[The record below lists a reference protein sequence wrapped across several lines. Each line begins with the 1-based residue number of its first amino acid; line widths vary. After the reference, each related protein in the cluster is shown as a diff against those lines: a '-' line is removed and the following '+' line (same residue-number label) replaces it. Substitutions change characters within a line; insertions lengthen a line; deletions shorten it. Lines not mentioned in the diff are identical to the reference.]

1 MKAVVMSIGSELL
14 GGFLTDTNATFLA
27 QDMSAAGI
35 ELVGVMQVG
44 DDLDRIVH
52 TLRRAAEDAELT
64 VISGGVGPTEDDLTR
79 EAIAEYL
86 GETVHVDP
94 DLLQVVERFF
104 ASRRV
109 PMPSRNEKQAWLI
122 PSAEA
127 LPNPVGTAPGWFVRH
142 GDQVIV
148 SMPGVPREM
157 RRMWREQVLPR
168 LSERLGSTAI
178 VSTTVKT
185 IGIGESAAED
195 MVAEI
200 IHRGNPVVATYAKN
214 DGVHI
219 RITASESDL
228 ASAQQL
234 VRDTEREI
242 VEIFGPNA
250 YGSLDTRLGEAILM
264 HCQRIGL
271 PIRVFESGSAGRITN
286 LLSEETDLAEWFE
299 GGTVETFEK
308 TCARLEIDP
317 ERDDSPCEVARSL
330 STSTGNQSRTEKI
343 TFAIVAR
350 IGEPLDGERRTG
362 QIEYC
367 LSIKDEMSRR
377 SHTVQANPEEIRRRA
392 ALWASEF
399 LHVSLVTHA
408 GSRGAGSQPI
418 EN

>member
-1 MKAVVMSIGSELL
+1 MEQLFETAVALADEGRTTRKGMPKPLDLALFVREFAQEVQGAFPPVWIQR
-14 GGFLTDTNATFLA
+14 ATF
-27 QDMSAAGI
+27 G
-35 ELVGVMQVG
+35 
-44 DDLDRIVH
+44 RW
-52 TLRRAAEDAELT
+52 
-64 VISGGVGPTEDDLTR
+64 
-79 EAIAEYL
+79 
-86 GETVHVDP
+86 
-94 DLLQVVERFF
+94 
-104 ASRRV
+104 
-109 PMPSRNEKQAWLI
+109 K
-122 PSAEA
+122 
-127 LPNPVGTAPGWFVRH
+127 
-142 GDQVIV
+142 VIV

-195 MVAEI
+195 MVEEI

-250 YGSLDTRLGEAILM
+250 YGSLDTRLGEAVLM

-271 PIRVFESGSAGRITN
+271 PIRVFESGSARRITN
-286 LLSEETDLAEWFE
+286 LLAEETDLAEWFE

-317 ERDDSPCEVARSL
+317 KRDDSPCEVARSL
-330 STSTGNQSRTEKI
+330 VTSTGDQSGVETI
-343 TFAIVAR
+343 ALAIVAR
-350 IGEPLDGERRTG
+350 IGEPLDGERRSG
-362 QIEYC
+362 QIEFC
-367 LSIKDEMSRR
+367 LSINDEMVSRR
-377 SHTVQANPEEIRRRA
+377 HTVQANPEEIRRRA

-408 GSRGAGSQPI
+408 GSKGAGSQPI